1 MNYTVKIDTEIKIT
15 SLSDLPKLK
24 EMMES
29 AKMKINK
36 SKLARD
42 LGKDRRTIDKY
53 LKGCTPSSSRK
64 RTSKVNK
71 YYDVIQLLL
80 SEESPQTFYYKRV
93 LWQYLKD
100 NQGRLET
107 RLKHYSKYKLL
118 IIDEI
123 GYLPIDVEDAKLFFQ
138 VIDCRYEKK
147 STILTTNINFKA
159 WDEVFQDTKIANAIL
174 DRVLHHASIVSIVGK
189 SYRLKTISLQ
199 KKNKTVHAYLSKIVH
214 IYLDV
219 YTFP

>member
-53 LKGCTPSSSRK
+53 LKGYTPSSSRK
-64 RTSKVNK
+64 RTSKVDK
-71 YYDVIQLLL
+71 YYNVIQLLL

-100 NQGRLET
+100 NHGLDCSQSLFRSYISKHKTFNDYFKTGAKIKT
-107 RLKHYSKYKLL
+107 LKS
-118 IIDEI
+118 
-123 GYLPIDVEDAKLFFQ
+123 VA
-138 VIDCRYEKK
+138 RYE
-147 STILTTNINFKA
+147 TAPGTQA
-159 WDEVFQDTKIANAIL
+159 QV
-174 DRVLHHASIVSIVGK
+174 
-189 SYRLKTISLQ
+189 
-199 KKNKTVHAYLSKIVH
+199 
-214 IYLDV
+214 
-219 YTFP
+219 